1 MNLLSPSGMSKMN
14 NKKGFTLIEI
24 LIALSIFAIIATITS
39 STMYYAFTTRDRVA
53 KQAEQL
59 VTLQLAISLL
69 ERDTSQIVERP
80 IRSTNMQEFAAF
92 TGQPKYMELTRN
104 GMTNPQSLEKRS
116 TLKRVAYVCKGN
128 QLLRRSWESLDAV
141 KREKYDDRVLI
152 SNLAKCQF
160 NYLNQNLQVLPEW
173 HGSAP
178 AQNQKSETLPKAIQ
192 VILSLNNW
200 GNSNFLFPL
209 PKAIYANN
217 ET

>member
-1 MNLLSPSGMSKMN
+1 MNPLSPFGMSKMN
-14 NKKGFTLIEI
+14 NKKGFTLIEL

-53 KQAEQL
+53 KHAQQL

-80 IRSTNMQEFAAF
+80 IRSTDMQEFAAF
-92 TGQPKYMELTRN
+92 TGQPKYMELTRS
-104 GMTNPQSLEKRS
+104 GMANPQSLEKRS
-116 TLKRVAYVCKGN
+116 TLKRVAYVCKGA
-128 QLLRRSWESLDAV
+128 QLLRRSWGSLDAV
-141 KREKYDDRVLI
+141 NRDKYDDRVLI
-152 SNLAKCQF
+152 NNLAKCQF

-178 AQNQKSETLPKAIQ
+178 SQNQKSETLPKAVQ
-192 VILSLNNW
+192 VILTLNNW
-200 GNSNFLFPL
+200 GNGNFLFPL